1 MVHHLRDSTQKTET
15 RLEIR
20 TLSLQRRDVDM
31 RTTHGRTGTA
41 GRPSGCHVHPGS
53 LPPATALKKAQ
64 GEQRWSQAADA
75 RALLRHEG
83 RGHAHGVSQYIKD
96 ALMLGSFVLPVA
108 VSSLVAVHFANEHR
122 DRFIDDLTSPK
133 ALLYLGIVTAC
144 AALRET
150 FRRAARR
157 RR

>member
-1 MVHHLRDSTQKTET
+1 
-15 RLEIR
+15 
-20 TLSLQRRDVDM
+20 
-31 RTTHGRTGTA
+31 
-41 GRPSGCHVHPGS
+41 
-53 LPPATALKKAQ
+53 
-64 GEQRWSQAADA
+64 
-75 RALLRHEG
+75 
-83 RGHAHGVSQYIKD
+83 
-96 ALMLGSFVLPVA
+96 MLGSFVLPVA

-133 ALLYLGIVTAC
+133 ALLYLGIVTAY